1 VKTLTNIEIM
11 CRNIGKVW
19 KAWLTY

>member
-1 VKTLTNIEIM
+1 VKALTSIETM

-19 KAWLTY
+19 KPWVT

>member
-1 VKTLTNIEIM
+1 VKTLTSIETM

-19 KAWLTY
+19 KPWPT